1 MKRTVLALAMAT
13 AVASA
18 TGLAAQAAAH
28 HSAAMFDFR
37 APKTVKG
44 TVKKIEVINPHTHMM
59 LSITDAKGTRDWT
72 FEGHSA
78 SNFYRA
84 GYKHDLVKPG
94 DALTITYAP
103 MRDGS
108 DGGYIVAFTTAHG
121 DKVGFN
127 PPG

>member
-1 MKRTVLALAMAT
+1 MKRPFLMLAAATALAAP
-13 AVASA
+13 A
-18 TGLAAQAAAH
+18 GAH

-37 APKTVKG
+37 SPHTAKGVVKM
-44 TVKKIEVINPHTHMM
+44 IEVINPHSHIAI
-59 LSITDAKGTRDWT
+59 SITDKKGTRVWT

-84 GYKHDLVKPG
+84 GFNRGAVKPG
-94 DALTITYAP
+94 DTISITYAP

-108 DGGYIVAFTTAHG
+108 DGGYIVAFTTPAG
-121 DKVGFN
+121 DKVGFD

>member
-1 MKRTVLALAMAT
+1 MKRPFLVLA
-13 AVASA
+13 
-18 TGLAAQAAAH
+18 AAAALATPAAAN

-37 APKTVKG
+37 SPHTAKGVVKM
-44 TVKKIEVINPHTHMM
+44 IEVINPHSHIAM
-59 LSITDAKGTRDWT
+59 SITDKKGTRVWT

-84 GYKHDLVKPG
+84 GFNRGAVKPG
-94 DALTITYAP
+94 DTISITYAP

-108 DGGYIVAFTTAHG
+108 DGGYIVAFTTPTG
-121 DKVGFN
+121 DKVGFD

>member
-1 MKRTVLALAMAT
+1 MKRTFLALAA
-13 AVASA
+13 AAA
-18 TGLAAQAAAH
+18 AAALGLAGQAAAH

-44 TVKKIEVINPHTHMM
+44 TVKKIQVINPHTHV
-59 LSITDAKGTRDWT
+59 LLTITDAKGTRDWD

-84 GYKHDLVKPG
+84 GYSNGLVKAG
-94 DALTITYAP
+94 DTLTITFAP

-108 DGGYIVAFTTAHG
+108 DGGYIVAFTTARG
-121 DKVGFN
+121 EKVGFN

>member
-1 MKRTVLALAMAT
+1 MQRPFFMLAGMAALAA
-13 AVASA
+13 ASP
-18 TGLAAQAAAH
+18 LSAH

-37 APKTVKG
+37 SPTTAKG
-44 TVKKIEVINPHTHMM
+44 TVKKIEVINPHSHIVMT
-59 LSITDAKGTRDWT
+59 IADKKGTRDWT

-84 GYKHDLVKPG
+84 GFSRGLVKPG
-94 DALTITYAP
+94 DTITITFAP

-108 DGGYIVAFTTAHG
+108 DGGYIVAFTTAKG
-121 DKVGFN
+121 DKVGFP

>member
-1 MKRTVLALAMAT
+1 MMKRPFLLAAAIVALAAP
-13 AVASA
+13 VW
-18 TGLAAQAAAH
+18 AH

-37 APKTVKG
+37 TPKTAKG
-44 TVKKIEVINPHTHMM
+44 TVKKIEVINPHSHIMM
-59 LSITDAKGTRDWT
+59 TITDRKGTRDWT

-84 GYKHDLVKPG
+84 GFNRGAVKPG
-94 DALTITYAP
+94 DTITITYAP

-108 DGGYIVAFTTAHG
+108 DGGYIVAFTTPKG
-121 DKVGFN
+121 DKVGFA